1 MRDQG
6 QEPITLKDP
15 TTPAKPPLP
24 PNTASRASRNI
35 PNVTHERSAHA
46 SAPRKVSQPRFRA
59 ARSLQYFG
67 CRWQRWQV
75 TYTRSVDTKRRCDLQ
90 DTSVVIRHRA
100 KLTVYPSPRPS
111 PLHPCRP
118 LRTHSTHVPDVL
130 VRETRS
136 ACHCLARR
144 ALDLPQRIEHSPDF
158 FSAGRVKRRRGH
170 IFRTRKEKE
179 KKSTSPTIR
188 VVPIFVSFV
197 GRGVAPIHPHPS
209 ARVRGYSKKRGTGPT
224 PPSVVPHPHA
234 LCSL

>member
-24 PNTASRASRNI
+24 LNTASRASCNI

-75 TYTRSVDTKRRCDLQ
+75 TYTRSVDTKRRSDLQ

-100 KLTVYPSPRPS
+100 KHTVYPSPRPS

-118 LRTHSTHVPDVL
+118 LRNHSTHVPDVL

-144 ALDLPQRIEHSPDF
+144 ALDLPQRIEHTPDF
-158 FSAGRVKRRRGH
+158 LSGRVKRRCGH
-170 IFRTRKEKE
+170 IFRTRREKE

-188 VVPIFVSFV
+188 VVPIFVLCRPRRCSNSSASV
-197 GRGVAPIHPHPS
+197 RARSWVLEEKGNQRDQPPVSHPS
-209 ARVRGYSKKRGTGPT
+209 
-224 PPSVVPHPHA
+224 PPR
-234 LCSL
+234 SLL